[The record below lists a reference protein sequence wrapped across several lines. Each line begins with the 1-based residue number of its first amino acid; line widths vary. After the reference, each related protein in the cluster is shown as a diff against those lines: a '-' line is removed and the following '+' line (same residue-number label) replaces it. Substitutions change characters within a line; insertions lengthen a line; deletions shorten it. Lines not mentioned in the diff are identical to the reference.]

1 MATITVS
8 KNTKQQIQ
16 YGTGMYLFL
25 SRLSATS
32 LKLPFYEL
40 LEVDVFTEEDGLVTP
55 LPLLV
60 VDVFVV
66 GMQLFPVSLGKYPF
80 GHSITQ
86 LFPPTPI

>member
-8 KNTKQQIQ
+8 RKTKQQIQ
-16 YGTGMYLFL
+16 YGTGIYLFL

-40 LEVDVFTEEDGLVTP
+40 LVDDEFTDDDESIA
-55 LPLLV
+55 PLLV
-60 VDVFVV
+60 DEFV
-66 GMQLFPVSLGKYPF
+66 GTQPFPFALGRYPF
-80 GHSITQ
+80 GHKIMQ